1 MKTWCKDGVVVRIIG
16 IVKNDWYSKIM
27 AFSRSQMNKTKI
39 GLMLVM
45 CGAVTLFVQADTMP
59 FLQRLKSAKTQEGFN
74 RWILIMSV
82 AQLESHYKEAVHGPF
97 LQGLPGKEPPLFL
110 ALRHKKWD
118 VLEWLLHK
126 GAKPQKGEGPFGEGP
141 FDNDRFLEQL
151 VMTDVARF
159 PLVNDEDHIKALV
172 DPLAPIKKHFVDLLL
187 QKGMITYQSF
197 PNGDSDY
204 GSYLRYFVGEKTIEK
219 LCEAVYIYA
228 S

>member
-1 MKTWCKDGVVVRIIG
+1 
-16 IVKNDWYSKIM
+16 
-27 AFSRSQMNKTKI
+27 MNKIKI

-45 CGAVTLFVQADTMP
+45 CGVVCGAVTLFVQADTMP

-82 AQLESHYKEAVHGPF
+82 AQLERHYKEAVHGPF

-126 GAKPQKGEGPFGEGP
+126 GAKPQEGKGPFGQGP
-141 FDNDRFLEQL
+141 FDNDHFLEQL

-159 PLVNDEDHIKALV
+159 PLVPNYEDHIKVLV
-172 DPLAPIKKHFVDLLL
+172 DPLAPIKKRLVDLLL

-204 GSYLRYFVGEKTIEK
+204 GEYLRYFVGQKTLEK
-219 LCEAVYIYA
+219 LFKGVYIDA

>member
-1 MKTWCKDGVVVRIIG
+1 
-16 IVKNDWYSKIM
+16 
-27 AFSRSQMNKTKI
+27 MNKTKI

-45 CGAVTLFVQADTMP
+45 CGVVCGPVTLFVQADTIP

-74 RWILIMSV
+74 RWILSMSV
-82 AQLESHYKEAVHGPF
+82 AQLERHYKEAVHGPF

-126 GAKPQKGEGPFGEGP
+126 GAKPQEGKGPFGQGP
-141 FDNDRFLEQL
+141 FDNDHFLEQL

-159 PLVNDEDHIKALV
+159 PLVPNYEDHIKALV
-172 DPLAPIKKHFVDLLL
+172 DPLAPIKKRLVDLLL

-204 GSYLRYFVGEKTIEK
+204 GAYLRYFVGEKTIEK
-219 LCEAVYIYA
+219 FFKGVYCDG